1 MTTNF
6 TIKGISIIE
15 LENFITQ
22 NGFSKYRAH
31 QIYNWLYKK
40 GAMDVQSMHN
50 ISNNLQSFLIN
61 NAIINTLTLSKKVQ
75 CDNTIKFLFKTKTN
89 QNIESVSMI
98 EGDKHTVCLSSQVGC
113 SVDCDF
119 CATGKMGFISN
130 LNTGEIID
138 QIIMIQHYIE
148 TPITNIVFMGMGEPF
163 LNYNNVINAAHLMND
178 SNGLNFG
185 AQRITI
191 STSGIL
197 PKINQFINDKLKF
210 NLAISLNASD
220 DNTRTKLMPINK
232 KWPISDLLLAAK
244 TFNKQNRNNI
254 TFEYVLIDSIND
266 SEDDAIRLAK
276 LLKNSDCKLNIIPF
290 NYIGNSYKR
299 PSVANIEHFLNIIH
313 REHKG
318 FRILVRWSKGV
329 DINAGCGQLATKD
342 II

>member
-50 ISNNLQSFLIN
+50 ISNDLQSFLIN

-89 QNIESVSMI
+89 QYIESVSMI

-138 QIIMIQHYIE
+138 QIQLVNKKFDGII
-148 TPITNIVFMGMGEPF
+148 
-163 LNYNNVINAAHLMND
+163 INPAALTH
-178 SNGLNFG
+178 
-185 AQRITI
+185 
-191 STSGIL
+191 TSVAIL
-197 PKINQFINDKLKF
+197 DALKSVNKPKIEIHLSNIYTREEYRRK
-210 NLAISLNASD
+210 SLTSEGVD
-220 DNTRTKLMPINK
+220 G
-232 KWPISDLLLAAK
+232 
-244 TFNKQNRNNI
+244 
-254 TFEYVLIDSIND
+254 LI
-266 SEDDAIRLAK
+266 
-276 LLKNSDCKLNIIPF
+276 CGF
-290 NYIGNSYKR
+290 GGNSY
-299 PSVANIEHFLNIIH
+299 
-313 REHKG
+313 
-318 FRILVRWSKGV
+318 ILAI
-329 DINAGCGQLATKD
+329 DAINNL
-342 II
+342 IYN

>member
-89 QNIESVSMI
+89 QYIESVSMI

-185 AQRITI
+185 AHRITI

-290 NYIGNSYKR
+290 NYIGNNYKR